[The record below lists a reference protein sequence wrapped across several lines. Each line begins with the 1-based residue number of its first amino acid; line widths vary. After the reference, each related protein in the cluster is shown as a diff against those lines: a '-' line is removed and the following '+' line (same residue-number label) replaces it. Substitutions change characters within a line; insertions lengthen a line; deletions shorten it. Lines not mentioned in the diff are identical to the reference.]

1 MHTTIDLPTAL
12 TLDDVIDWLCQRA
25 DAMYGGEAV
34 TQLEHDL
41 QCAALAQA
49 GGASASLITAALLHD
64 IGHLAHEVTDV
75 HYPHEKLAA
84 DLLRDVFGPAVL
96 DPIRLHVDAKRY
108 LCAIDSQYWASLS
121 PASKRSLEWQGGP
134 FSPSQAEAFIA
145 KKHAGDAVLLRQW
158 DDAAKIVSAIVP
170 PIGTYFSI
178 MRMVAR
184 PMAHMGVEAA

>member
-1 MHTTIDLPTAL
+1 MLTPNELPTAL

-34 TQLEHDL
+34 TQLEHAL
-41 QCAALAQA
+41 QCAAMAKA
-49 GGASASLITAALLHD
+49 AGASASLITAALLHD

-84 DLLRDVFGPAVL
+84 DLLRDVFGTAVL

-108 LCAIDSQYWASLS
+108 LCAIDSDYWASLS

-145 KKHAGDAVLLRQW
+145 RKHAGDAVLLRQW
-158 DDAAKIVSAIVP
+158 DDAAKMAGTIVSSL
-170 PIGTYFSI
+170 GTYFSI

-184 PMAHMGVEAA
+184 PTAHIGAEAA